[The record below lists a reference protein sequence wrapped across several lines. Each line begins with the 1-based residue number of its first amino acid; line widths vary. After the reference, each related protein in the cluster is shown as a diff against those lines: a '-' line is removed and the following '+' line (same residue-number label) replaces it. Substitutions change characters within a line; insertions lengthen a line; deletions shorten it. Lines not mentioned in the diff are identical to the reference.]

1 MIKGIIAGIMFMVAI
16 GLVFGI
22 VRPTYNET
30 LAISE
35 QSAQY
40 AEGLSKAREV
50 AQLRT
55 ALIQKYNIL
64 PQENVARLH
73 KLLPDHVDNVRL
85 ILDIDG
91 IAKRNNL
98 TIGSV
103 SARKETEKND
113 TQRGSIGIQSAE
125 QEQQR
130 YKSVVL
136 EFSVVSTYAEFV
148 NFMRELEQSLR
159 IVDLVDLSMGP
170 AEKNT
175 ILSTPVELQGLAQ
188 TSNSLSQS
196 SVNPLYKFTVAI
208 RTYWLP

>member
-103 SARKETEKND
+103 SARKETEKSD
-113 TQRGSIGIQSAE
+113 AQRGSIGIQSAE

-188 TSNSLSQS
+188 TSNALSQS